1 MTTFIYTILVLSH
14 IWSPKKANPEEIS
27 LMVWW
32 KWCSY
37 LWTMILWWNVIITL
51 VFWCFLLPSTD
62 FANRENVHPW
72 GAAKLCLDHILP
84 ITITLIDWSLN
95 AFVFDKQHIL
105 TQMPVFVFY
114 GLVNLA
120 IVKITGF
127 VIYPGITWN
136 SFLSYLLAAA
146 AIPAGFA
153 IWYFLAWCTN
163 KKTLRLL

>member
-1 MTTFIYTILVLSH
+1 
-14 IWSPKKANPEEIS
+14 
-27 LMVWW
+27 
-32 KWCSY
+32 
-37 LWTMILWWNVIITL
+37 MILWWNVIITL

-114 GLVNLA
+114 GLVNLT
-120 IVKITGF
+120 IVMITGF
-127 VIYPGITWN
+127 VIYPGMTWN
-136 SFLSYLLAAA
+136 SFLSYLLALG